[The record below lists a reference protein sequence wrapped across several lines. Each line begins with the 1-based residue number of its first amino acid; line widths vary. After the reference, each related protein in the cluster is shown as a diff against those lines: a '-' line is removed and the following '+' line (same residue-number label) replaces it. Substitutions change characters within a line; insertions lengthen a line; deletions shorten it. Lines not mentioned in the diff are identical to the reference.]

1 MMAQLADALPATD
14 EWLYEVKLDGIRAI
28 AVKNGGSVKLYSRR
42 PRDITAEH
50 PDIVAA
56 LQKLRIDQV
65 VLDGEIV
72 ALDLEGRSSF
82 QLLQNFRNQD
92 TPVFYVL
99 FDVLNVSGI
108 NVTSHP
114 LESRRKLLEKV
125 LPKNKGP
132 LRLSPVL
139 HGQANRIWREVKRL
153 GLEGIIAKQKLSYYE
168 AGRRSG
174 AWRKIKAQ
182 NEQEFVIGGYTEPR
196 GSRKYFGAVLVGY
209 YQGRKLLFASG
220 VGTGFDTRSL
230 RSLHELFQSYR
241 TPTCPFANLPALRKN
256 RFGGGLTAAEM
267 KRCTWLRPA
276 LVCQVRFYE
285 WTRDGNLRHPVF
297 LSLRKDKPPTQVKRE
312 QPALQNGTTKLH
324 TQRG

>member
-1 MMAQLADALPATD
+1 MMAQLADTLPSSD

-28 AVKNGGSVKLYSRR
+28 AVKDGDSVKLYSRR

-50 PDIVAA
+50 PEIVEA
-56 LQKLRIDQV
+56 LQKLRMEQV

-72 ALDLEGRSSF
+72 ALDAHGRSSF
-82 QLLQNFRNQD
+82 QILQNFRNAD

-99 FDVLNVSGI
+99 FDVLNMSGI

-125 LPKNKGP
+125 LPKSKGP

-139 HGQANRIWREVKRL
+139 HGQTNTIWQEVLRL

-168 AGRRSG
+168 SGRRSG

-196 GSRKYFGAVLVGY
+196 GTRKHFGAVLVGY
-209 YQGRKLLFASG
+209 YEGRKLLFASG
-220 VGTGFDTRSL
+220 VGTGFDTKSL
-230 RSLHELFQSYR
+230 RSLHELFQRYR
-241 TPTCPFANLPALRKN
+241 TPTCPFTNLPALRKN

-297 LSLRKDKPPTQVKRE
+297 LGLRHDKRAALVRRE
-312 QPALQNGTTKLH
+312 QPAAENGTKTFAAI
-324 TQRG
+324 G